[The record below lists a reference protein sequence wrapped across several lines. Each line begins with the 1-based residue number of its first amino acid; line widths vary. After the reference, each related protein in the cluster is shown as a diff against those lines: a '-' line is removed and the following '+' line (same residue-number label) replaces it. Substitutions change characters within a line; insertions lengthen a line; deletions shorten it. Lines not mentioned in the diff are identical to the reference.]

1 MMRHSPIMQK
11 SPLLTRHSG
20 TQSSPTYIPLCW
32 TPNETITDRVGI
44 REVHVANN
52 QIYVNGQSIKFH
64 GVNRHESDPVTGY
77 AVGFEQTKKTCS

>member
-1 MMRHSPIMQK
+1 MQK

-20 TQSSPTYIPLCW
+20 TQSSPTYIPLVLD

-64 GVNRHESDPVTGY
+64 GVNRHESDPSRDMLL
-77 AVGFEQTKKTCS
+77 ALSRRKKICS